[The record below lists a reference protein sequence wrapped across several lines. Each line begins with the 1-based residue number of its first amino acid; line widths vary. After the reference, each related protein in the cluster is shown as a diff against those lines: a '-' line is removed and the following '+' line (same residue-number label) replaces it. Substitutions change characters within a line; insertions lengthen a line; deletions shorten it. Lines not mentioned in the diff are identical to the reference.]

1 MKVTGIIA
9 EYNPFTNGHKYQ
21 IDRIRESGSDY
32 IIAVMSGDFVQRG
45 EPAIIDKYARTAMA
59 LRNGVDLVL
68 ELPVCFAASDAG
80 IFAGGGVSMLHR
92 LGVVNELSF
101 GVEKGYE
108 DLVSKISAFL
118 NDTPTAYDEE
128 LDKKLR
134 AGLSYP
140 KARTAAL
147 SLFFTAEELEG
158 IDNPNV
164 ILGIEYSKVL
174 HQLNSSIVAAPL
186 TRIGADF
193 NDLEPDDS
201 GLSSATAVRKMIEG
215 GFDPDMLMKHIP
227 TNCVDILTD
236 NYNKNFPMNIRDF
249 SSVIRYKLLTEDSLD
264 VYTDVIP
271 SFAAHIKNNINSYED
286 ITSFIDGLKTKNI
299 TRASVSRLLTHIL
312 LNMKGR
318 SPKAA
323 TYARV
328 LGFGENAAPLLS
340 EIKKQASIPLISK
353 LADADDN
360 PYIKQDILASHIYE
374 AVKSSKFSSESK
386 NEYRQEIIKGL

>member
-1 MKVTGIIA
+1 MKITGIVA
-9 EYNPFTNGHKYQ
+9 EYNPFTKGHKYQ
-21 IDRIRESGSDY
+21 IDRIKENGSDY

-45 EPAIIDKYARTAMA
+45 EPAIIDKYARCAMA
-59 LRNGVDLVL
+59 IRNGVDLVL
-68 ELPVCFAASDAG
+68 ELPVCYSSSDAG
-80 IFAGGGVSMLHR
+80 IFAKGAVSMLHR

-108 DLVSKISAFL
+108 DLVSKISSFL
-118 NDTPTAYDEE
+118 QDPPTAYEDE

-134 AGLSYP
+134 SGLSYP
-140 KARTAAL
+140 KARIAAL
-147 SLFFTAEELEG
+147 SLFFSREELEG

-174 HQLNSSIVAAPL
+174 CRLGSSIKAAPV
-186 TRIGADF
+186 TRMGADF
-193 NDLEPDDS
+193 NDLSPDDS
-201 GLSSATAVRKMIEG
+201 GLSSASAVRNMIRE
-215 GFDPDMLMKHIP
+215 GFDPDILIKHIP
-227 TNCVDILTD
+227 ENCVDILRD
-236 NYNKNFPMNIRDF
+236 NYNRNFPIGIEDF
-249 SSVIRYKLLTEDSLD
+249 SSLIHYKLLTSDDYEIF
-264 VYTDVIP
+264 TDISP
-271 SFAAHIKNNINSYED
+271 SFAAHIKNSLNGYKD
-286 ITSFIDGLKTKNI
+286 IESFIDGLKTKNI

-312 LNMKGR
+312 LDMKGR
-318 SPKAA
+318 SPKYA

-328 LGFGENAAPLLS
+328 LGFSGKASPLLS

-374 AVKSSKFSSESK
+374 AVKSSKYSAESK